1 MALKRNTEK
10 LVKAVL
16 ANRFKEVK
24 QIIDLEN
31 HLDSSSNMLL
41 SPL

>member
-24 QIIDLEN
+24 QIIDTDYRFRNSLGLVE
-31 HLDSSSNMLL
+31 
-41 SPL
+41 